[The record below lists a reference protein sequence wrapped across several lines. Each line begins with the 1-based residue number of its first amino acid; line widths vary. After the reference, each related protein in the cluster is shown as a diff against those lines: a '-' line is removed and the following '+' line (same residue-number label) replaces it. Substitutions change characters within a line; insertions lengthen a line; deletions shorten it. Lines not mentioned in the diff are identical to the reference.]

1 MAVGGGSRQIVE
13 FSTAF
18 NRGLMR
24 RARIMARVL
33 CGCWADWLDGWSD
46 GWLVGRL
53 VDGEL
58 VCVRASDRGSAVKV
72 LVR

>member
-1 MAVGGGSRQIVE
+1 
-13 FSTAF
+13 
-18 NRGLMR
+18 MR

-53 VDGEL
+53 VDREL